1 MTNGTS
7 YGIIIT
13 VKERKRYIKMTRQ
26 ATKTEIRNYNK
37 VEKLL
42 TMEEIDTICDL
53 LDDEIIFNDL
63 VHNRVNN
70 AEINAIIKA
79 HKITAKQLSDWYFTE
94 VED

>member
-1 MTNGTS
+1 
-7 YGIIIT
+7 
-13 VKERKRYIKMTRQ
+13 MTRQ
-26 ATKTEIRNYNK
+26 ATKREINNYNK

-42 TMEEIDTICDL
+42 TMEEVDTICDL

-70 AEINAIIKA
+70 ADINAIIKA
-79 HKITAKQLSDWYFTE
+79 HKISARQLSDWYFTE

>member
-1 MTNGTS
+1 MIRN
-7 YGIIIT
+7 
-13 VKERKRYIKMTRQ
+13 
-26 ATKTEIRNYNK
+26 ATKREINNYNK

-53 LDDEIIFNDL
+53 LDDEIIFSDL
-63 VHNRVNN
+63 VHSRVNN
-70 AEINAIIKA
+70 ADINAIIKA

>member
-1 MTNGTS
+1 MTNGTQCA
-7 YGIIIT
+7 IIIT
-13 VKERKRYIKMTRQ
+13 VKERKRYIKMMRQ

-42 TMEEIDTICDL
+42 TMKEIDLICDL

>member
-1 MTNGTS
+1 M
-7 YGIIIT
+7 
-13 VKERKRYIKMTRQ
+13 MRQ

-42 TMEEIDTICDL
+42 TMKEIDLICDL

>member
-1 MTNGTS
+1 
-7 YGIIIT
+7 
-13 VKERKRYIKMTRQ
+13 MTRQ
-26 ATKTEIRNYNK
+26 ATKREINNYNK
-37 VEKLL
+37 IEKLL
-42 TMEEIDTICDL
+42 TMEEVDTICDL

-70 AEINAIIKA
+70 ADINAIIKA

>member
-1 MTNGTS
+1 MVRN
-7 YGIIIT
+7 
-13 VKERKRYIKMTRQ
+13 
-26 ATKTEIRNYNK
+26 ATKREINNYNK

-53 LDDEIIFNDL
+53 LDDEIIFSDL
-63 VHNRVNN
+63 VHSRVNN

>member
-1 MTNGTS
+1 
-7 YGIIIT
+7 
-13 VKERKRYIKMTRQ
+13 MTRQ

>member
-1 MTNGTS
+1 M
-7 YGIIIT
+7 I
-13 VKERKRYIKMTRQ
+13 RQ
-26 ATKTEIRNYNK
+26 ATKREINNYNK

-42 TMEEIDTICDL
+42 TMEEIDLICDL

>member
-1 MTNGTS
+1 
-7 YGIIIT
+7 
-13 VKERKRYIKMTRQ
+13 MTRN
-26 ATKTEIRNYNK
+26 ATKREINNYNK

-42 TMEEIDTICDL
+42 TMEEIDIICDL

-70 AEINAIIKA
+70 ADINAIIKA

>member
-1 MTNGTS
+1 
-7 YGIIIT
+7 
-13 VKERKRYIKMTRQ
+13 MTRQ
-26 ATKTEIRNYNK
+26 ATKREISNYNK

-42 TMEEIDTICDL
+42 TMEEVDTICEL

-70 AEINAIIKA
+70 ADINAIIKA
-79 HKITAKQLSDWYFTE
+79 HKISARQLSDWYFTE

>member
-1 MTNGTS
+1 MIRN
-7 YGIIIT
+7 
-13 VKERKRYIKMTRQ
+13 
-26 ATKTEIRNYNK
+26 ATKREINNYNK

-42 TMEEIDTICDL
+42 TMEEIDIICDL
-53 LDDEIIFNDL
+53 LDDEIIFSDL

-79 HKITAKQLSDWYFTE
+79 HKITAKQLSDWYFIE